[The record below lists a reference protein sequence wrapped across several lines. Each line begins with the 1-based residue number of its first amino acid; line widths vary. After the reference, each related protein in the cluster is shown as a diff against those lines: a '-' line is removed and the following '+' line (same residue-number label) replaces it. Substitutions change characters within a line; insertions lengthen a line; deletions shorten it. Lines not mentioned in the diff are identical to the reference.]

1 MSNASLEAARVAA
14 PAAPRGVSAL
24 RAPEDD
30 TLGCLAN
37 ASSSADSLFPPR
49 YVRTRRLSDGT
60 LRTFLHLLGCSGNPH
75 RCKLLLAHRHPLS
88 LRVRQRRTT
97 PGARFEPRAL
107 SRGGFRPPPPARAS
121 GFARSP
127 TPRIPPPGLGFRVC
141 RRRRFCPRRVRG
153 QPAKGGPP
161 GGEGDA
167 AIDFVVAQL
176 LRSVARRKSRVGR
189 VSADPS
195 AADADGVGDVAWDAA
210 PLAAPRGVAADPRLA
225 RGGEDGFARRFAGG

>member
-14 PAAPRGVSAL
+14 PAAPRGVPAL

-60 LRTFLHLLGCSGNPH
+60 LRTFLHLLGSRGNPH
-75 RCKLLLAHRHPLS
+75 RCKLLLAHRHPLF

-107 SRGGFRPPPPARAS
+107 SRGSFRPPPPARAS
-121 GFARSP
+121 VFFSGRTIA
-127 TPRIPPPGLGFRVC
+127 
-141 RRRRFCPRRVRG
+141 
-153 QPAKGGPP
+153 
-161 GGEGDA
+161 
-167 AIDFVVAQL
+167 
-176 LRSVARRKSRVGR
+176 R
-189 VSADPS
+189 VSATAATATRDAPSGSRPASTSYERNPRGGGESGEKEKSVTVSFSSVGRRTPRYPKATPGSATNRISPRGRRPVARVAPHPRRASREGS
-195 AADADGVGDVAWDAA
+195 AA
-210 PLAAPRGVAADPRLA
+210 A
-225 RGGEDGFARRFAGG
+225 RG